1 MNHVFKFALVTW
13 TSLIVVAC
21 ATLPSP
27 EQAKETSP
35 PSNAVMPEDE
45 KKSPLPVESTSLVV
59 PIESAPPETT
69 LSEKNLA
76 IAVATFER
84 GEYTKAM
91 RLLSPLATDTNLA
104 LAGRLKAMKTL
115 AFSQCLTGAV
125 VACRITF
132 ERAFKL
138 DTKFDLAR
146 AEQGHP
152 VWGPQFERARKNLK
166 IN

>member
-1 MNHVFKFALVTW
+1 MNYVFKFALVMLAG
-13 TSLIVVAC
+13 LIVAAC
-21 ATLPSP
+21 ATQPP
-27 EQAKETSP
+27 PDPPKEAQP
-35 PSNAVMPEDE
+35 PSIAVMPEDE
-45 KKSPLPVESTSLVV
+45 KKLPLPVEPTNLDVQT
-59 PIESAPPETT
+59 ESAPPEPT

-76 IAVATFER
+76 AAVTTFER
-84 GEYTKAM
+84 GDYTKAM
-91 RLLSPLATDTNLA
+91 RMLSPLTTDANLA

-115 AFSQCLTGAV
+115 AFSQCLTGSV

-138 DTKFDLAR
+138 DTKFDLAP